1 MVRQAYRLGGGGGK
15 GETKF
20 RKVYSINSLLRE
32 MLRKIVDLITS
43 LKLTIVCL
51 AAGMCLI
58 FAGTLAQVHLGIH
71 EAQQRYFQ
79 SFFVWWPPESRGI
92 KFPIFPGGHL
102 IGAILLVNLIAA
114 HAKRF
119 RWAWRKLGIH
129 LTHAGL
135 IIMLAGGLFTD
146 LFAVESHM
154 RLANGETKNYS
165 EDITRDELA
174 VIDTTN
180 HEFDQVTAI
189 PESVLRHK
197 RIIKH
202 PSLPFRIVVRNF
214 FQNSRLQMASE
225 SANNTQPIADHG
237 PGAQV
242 IVQSM
247 PRATGPDE
255 QNVVSAAVEI
265 IPSPAVNGAAEESLG
280 TWLVSDALGAPQE
293 FSWMNR
299 TWRLMMRPA
308 RYYKPYS
315 VTLQKFTHERYAGT
329 EIPKNFA
336 SRIGLIDPDRAIS
349 RDVLIYMNHPL
360 RYRGETF
367 YQAGFQKDD
376 SASIL
381 QVVHNPS
388 FLAPYVACVIV
399 AAGLLVQFGFHLVGF
414 ARRRTSMA

>member
-1 MVRQAYRLGGGGGK
+1 
-15 GETKF
+15 
-20 RKVYSINSLLRE
+20 
-32 MLRKIVDLITS
+32 
-43 LKLTIVCL
+43 
-51 AAGMCLI
+51 
-58 FAGTLAQVHLGIH
+58 
-71 EAQQRYFQ
+71 
-79 SFFVWWPPESRGI
+79 
-92 KFPIFPGGHL
+92 
-102 IGAILLVNLIAA
+102 
-114 HAKRF
+114 
-119 RWAWRKLGIH
+119 
-129 LTHAGL
+129 
-135 IIMLAGGLFTD
+135 MLAVGLFTD

-174 VIDTTN
+174 VIETTN
-180 HEFDQVTAI
+180 PEFDQVSAI

-197 RIIKH
+197 RIIEH

-225 SANNTQPIADHG
+225 SVNNAQPIADRG

-242 IVQSM
+242 IVQPM

-265 IPSPAVNGAAEESLG
+265 ILSSPANGAPGESLG

-336 SRIGLIDPDRAIS
+336 SRIALIDPDRAIS

-399 AAGLLVQFGFHLVGF
+399 AAGLLVQFGYHLVGF
-414 ARRRTSMA
+414 ARRRASMA

>member
-1 MVRQAYRLGGGGGK
+1 MLPRVTDKQRAAVSNNGDLENRRSLMVN
-15 GETKF
+15 KF
-20 RKVYSINSLLRE
+20 
-32 MLRKIVDLITS
+32 VDLITS

-51 AAGMCLI
+51 AAGMALI

-79 SFFVWWPPESRGI
+79 SFFVWWPPEGRAI

-102 IGAILLVNLIAA
+102 IGAVLLINLIAA

-119 RWAWRKLGIH
+119 HWAWRKLGIH

-165 EDITRDELA
+165 EDISHDELA
-174 VIDTTN
+174 VVDITN
-180 HEFDQVTAI
+180 PEFDQVTAI
-189 PESVLRHK
+189 PESVLQHYHIIRHE
-197 RIIKH
+197 
-202 PSLPFRIVVRNF
+202 SLPFQIVVRNF
-214 FQNSRLQMASE
+214 FQNSRLQMINEGDKNAQPL
-225 SANNTQPIADHG
+225 ANRG

-242 IVQSM
+242 IVQPM
-247 PRATGPDE
+247 PLATAPDE

-265 IPSPAVNGAAEESLG
+265 IPSSLANGTPRESLG

-315 VTLQKFTHERYAGT
+315 VTLQKFTHEKYAGT

-336 SRIGLIDPDRAIS
+336 SQIALIDPERS
-349 RDVLIYMNHPL
+349 LNRDVLIYMNHPL
-360 RYRGETF
+360 RYRGETY

-376 SASIL
+376 SATIL

-399 AAGLLVQFGFHLVGF
+399 AAGLLVQFGYHLVGF
-414 ARRRTSMA
+414 ARRRRALA